1 MGELGIYL
9 STMKSHSTFG
19 FKILK
24 SHKIIEIIPIVT
36 SYKTKKDYT
45 EPVIFCLRVFSLA
58 L

>member
-19 FKILK
+19 FQILK
-24 SHKIIEIIPIVT
+24 SHKIIEITPTVT
-36 SYKTKKDYT
+36 NYKTKKDYT
-45 EPVIFCLRVFSLA
+45 EPVIFCLGVFSLA